1 MSLFFTKFLYILG
14 PQKTNFYRK
23 IIFYSSSSILDLLVL
38 SLLPFLI
45 AIFSGSEVKNYFFF
59 SESFLREYGTIYYV
73 GCLILIITIL
83 KAYINYLSIFKIV
96 SFVSNIQRYNRD
108 KIFSFYKD
116 IFLNDFISSK
126 FEKFLNTTSYI
137 VGVFSEN
144 ILFKLITIISEI
156 IIILIISIYL
166 SFVNFY
172 ALLGLF
178 IFFFT
183 LLFIYFLLIK
193 KFITSAGKLQSDS
206 LEKLTEVINNVFK
219 GLKEIKIFNLSN
231 FFDKKF
237 NKYNNEYTENFIHY
251 QKLVFLPKYLLE
263 SLIIVFIILLFFS
276 LSAFSGNPISTYFEL
291 IGIFIFAG
299 LRITPLAYNIFSS
312 LSQIYSSK
320 YSLDT
325 IYEEFKRIDGYQD
338 KIKNKVDT
346 RKVNRIDKFHKLSLT
361 NICFS
366 YTKKKDDLILNNF
379 NLTINKGECIGIKG
393 DSGSGKTTF
402 VNILLGLIYPDSGG
416 ILVNENIDAFS
427 SNIYDKMSYTPQDS
441 FLINGSILE
450 NIALGKS
457 IENLELEKSKIFN
470 ILKTTR
476 LDVSLNVNKENFMEL
491 LSVRKVDTLSGGQA
505 QRVAIC
511 RNLYFNREIN
521 IFDEFTSSLDI
532 KTEDKIV
539 EFFNSMK
546 RTNTII
552 IISHRINALKY
563 CDRVFEVSNG
573 GLNEIK
579 KIEKLS

>member
-96 SFVSNIQRYNRD
+96 SFVSNIQRYNRE

-546 RTNTII
+546 GTNTII

>member
-1 MSLFFTKFLYILG
+1 MSSFFTKFLYILG
-14 PQKTNFYRK
+14 PQKPNFYRK

-96 SFVSNIQRYNRD
+96 SFVSNIQRYNRE

-156 IIILIISIYL
+156 IIISIICIYL

-178 IFFFT
+178 MFFFT

-276 LSAFSGNPISTYFEL
+276 LSFFSGNPISTYFEL
-291 IGIFIFAG
+291 IGIFLFAG

-325 IYEEFKRIDGYQD
+325 IYEEFKRIDGYKD

-346 RKVNRIDKFHKLSLT
+346 RKINKIDKFHKLSLK

-366 YTKKKDDLILNNF
+366 YSKKKDDLILNNF

-416 ILVNENIDAFS
+416 VLVNENIDAFS

-441 FLINGSILE
+441 FLINGSIIE

-457 IENLELEKSKIFN
+457 IENLELEKSKIYN

-476 LDVSLNVNKENFMEL
+476 LDVSLNVNKENFMKL
-491 LSVRKVDTLSGGQA
+491 LSRRKVDTLSGGQA

-511 RNLYFNREIN
+511 RNLYFDREIN

-532 KTEDKIV
+532 KSEDKIV
-539 EFFNSMK
+539 EFFNTMK
-546 RTNTII
+546 GTNTII

-563 CDRVFEVSNG
+563 CDRVFELSNG

-579 KIEKLS
+579 KLKN

>member
-1 MSLFFTKFLYILG
+1 MNLFINKILYILG
-14 PQKTNFYRK
+14 SQKKNFYRK
-23 IIFYSSSSILDLLVL
+23 IIIYSSSSILDLLIL

-59 SESFLREYGTIYYV
+59 SDSFLKEYGTIYYI

-96 SFVSNIQRYNRD
+96 SFVSNIQKYNRE
-108 KIFSFYKD
+108 KIFSFYKQ

-156 IIILIISIYL
+156 IIILIICIYL
-166 SFVNFY
+166 SFINFY
-172 ALLGLF
+172 ALMGLF
-178 IFFFT
+178 LFFFT

-206 LEKLTEVINNVFK
+206 LEKLTETINNVFK

-237 NKYNNEYTENFIHY
+237 NLYNNKYTENFIHY

-263 SLIIVFIILLFFS
+263 SLIIVFVILLFFS
-276 LSAFSGNPISTYFEL
+276 ISLFSGNSISSYFEI
-291 IGIFIFAG
+291 IGIFLFAG

-320 YSLDT
+320 YSLDV
-325 IYEEFKRIDGYQD
+325 IYEEFKKIDGYQG
-338 KIKNKVDT
+338 KIKNHVNTK
-346 RKVNRIDKFHKLSLT
+346 KVNKIDKFQKFSLK
-361 NICFS
+361 NINFS
-366 YTKKKDDLILNNF
+366 YSKKRNDLVLNNF

-402 VNILLGLIYPDSGG
+402 VNILLGLIYPDTGSV
-416 ILVNENIDAFS
+416 LVNNNVDAFS
-427 SNIYDKMSYTPQDS
+427 SDIYEKMSYTPQDS
-441 FLINGSILE
+441 FLINGSIIE
-450 NIALGKS
+450 NIALGES
-457 IENLELEKSKIFN
+457 IENLELEKDKIFN
-470 ILKTTR
+470 SIKTTR
-476 LDVSLNVNKENFMEL
+476 LDVSLNVNQENFMEV
-491 LSVRKVDTLSGGQA
+491 LSKRKVDTLSGGQA

-511 RNLYFNREIN
+511 RNLYFEREIN

-539 EFFNSMK
+539 EFLNSLK
-546 RTNTII
+546 GINTII

-563 CDRVFEVSNG
+563 CDRVYEVSNG
-573 GLNEIK
+573 ELNEIK
-579 KIEKLS
+579 NNLKN

>member
-1 MSLFFTKFLYILG
+1 MNLFINKILYILG
-14 PQKTNFYRK
+14 SQKKNFYRK
-23 IIFYSSSSILDLLVL
+23 IIIYSSSSILDLLIL

-59 SESFLREYGTIYYV
+59 SESFLKEYGTIYYI

-96 SFVSNIQRYNRD
+96 SFVSNIQKYNRE
-108 KIFSFYKD
+108 KIFSFYKQ

-156 IIILIISIYL
+156 IIILIICIYL
-166 SFVNFY
+166 SFINFY

-178 IFFFT
+178 LFFFT

-206 LEKLTEVINNVFK
+206 LEKLTEIINNVFK

-237 NKYNNEYTENFIHY
+237 NLYNNKYTENFIHY

-263 SLIIVFIILLFFS
+263 SLIIVFVILLFFS
-276 LSAFSGNPISTYFEL
+276 ISFFSGNSISSYFEI
-291 IGIFIFAG
+291 IGIFLFAG

-320 YSLDT
+320 YSLDV
-325 IYEEFKRIDGYQD
+325 IYEEFKKIDGYQG
-338 KIKNKVDT
+338 KIKNHVNTK
-346 RKVNRIDKFHKLSLT
+346 KVNKIDKFEKFSLK
-361 NICFS
+361 NINFS
-366 YTKKKDDLILNNF
+366 YSKKRNDLILNNF

-402 VNILLGLIYPDSGG
+402 VNILLGLIYPDTGSV
-416 ILVNENIDAFS
+416 LVNNNVDAFS
-427 SNIYDKMSYTPQDS
+427 SDIYEKMSYTPQDS
-441 FLINGSILE
+441 FLINGSIIE
-450 NIALGKS
+450 NIALGES
-457 IENLELEKSKIFN
+457 MENLELEKDKIFN
-470 ILKTTR
+470 SIKTTR
-476 LDVSLNVNKENFMEL
+476 LDVSLNVNQENFMEV
-491 LSVRKVDTLSGGQA
+491 LSKRKVDTLSGGQA
-505 QRVAIC
+505 QRIAIC
-511 RNLYFNREIN
+511 RNLYFEREIN

-539 EFFNSMK
+539 EFLNSLK
-546 RTNTII
+546 GINTVI

-563 CDRVFEVSNG
+563 CDRVYEVSNG
-573 GLNEIK
+573 KLNEIK
-579 KIEKLS
+579 NNLKS

>member
-1 MSLFFTKFLYILG
+1 MNLFINKILYILG
-14 PQKTNFYRK
+14 SQKKNFYRK
-23 IIFYSSSSILDLLVL
+23 IIIYSSSSILDLLIL

-59 SESFLREYGTIYYV
+59 SDSFLKEYGTIYYI

-96 SFVSNIQRYNRD
+96 SFVSNIQKYNRE
-108 KIFSFYKD
+108 KIFSFYKQ

-156 IIILIISIYL
+156 IIILIICIYL
-166 SFVNFY
+166 SFINFY
-172 ALLGLF
+172 ALMGLF
-178 IFFFT
+178 LFFFT

-206 LEKLTEVINNVFK
+206 LEKLTETINNVFK

-237 NKYNNEYTENFIHY
+237 NLYNNKYTENFIHY

-263 SLIIVFIILLFFS
+263 SLIIVFVILLFFS
-276 LSAFSGNPISTYFEL
+276 ISLFSGNSISSYFEI
-291 IGIFIFAG
+291 IGIFLFAG

-320 YSLDT
+320 YSLDV
-325 IYEEFKRIDGYQD
+325 IYEEFKKIDGYQG
-338 KIKNKVDT
+338 KIKNHVNTK
-346 RKVNRIDKFHKLSLT
+346 KVNKIDKFQKFSLK
-361 NICFS
+361 NINFS
-366 YTKKKDDLILNNF
+366 YSKKRNDLVLNNF

-402 VNILLGLIYPDSGG
+402 VNILLGLIYPDTGSV
-416 ILVNENIDAFS
+416 LVNNNVDAFS
-427 SNIYDKMSYTPQDS
+427 SNIYEKMSYTPQDS
-441 FLINGSILE
+441 FLINGSIIE
-450 NIALGKS
+450 NIALGES
-457 IENLELEKSKIFN
+457 IENLELEKDKIFN
-470 ILKTTR
+470 SIKTTR
-476 LDVSLNVNKENFMEL
+476 LDVSLNVNQENFMEV
-491 LSVRKVDTLSGGQA
+491 LSKRKVDTLSGGQA

-511 RNLYFNREIN
+511 RNLYFEREIN

-539 EFFNSMK
+539 EFLNSLK
-546 RTNTII
+546 GINTII

-563 CDRVFEVSNG
+563 CDRVYEVSNG
-573 GLNEIK
+573 ELNEIK
-579 KIEKLS
+579 NNLKN

>member
-325 IYEEFKRIDGYQD
+325 IYEEFKRIDGYKD

-346 RKVNRIDKFHKLSLT
+346 RKINKIDKFHKLSLK

-366 YTKKKDDLILNNF
+366 YSKKKDDLILNNF

>member
-1 MSLFFTKFLYILG
+1 MNLFINKILYILG
-14 PQKTNFYRK
+14 SQKKNFYRK
-23 IIFYSSSSILDLLVL
+23 IIIYSSSSILDLLIL

-59 SESFLREYGTIYYV
+59 KDSFLKEYGTIYYI

-96 SFVSNIQRYNRD
+96 SFVSNIQKYNRE
-108 KIFSFYKD
+108 KIFSFYKQ

-156 IIILIISIYL
+156 IIILIICIYL
-166 SFVNFY
+166 SFINFY
-172 ALLGLF
+172 ALMGLF
-178 IFFFT
+178 LFFFT

-206 LEKLTEVINNVFK
+206 LEKLTEIINNVFK

-237 NKYNNEYTENFIHY
+237 NLYNNKYTENFIHY

-263 SLIIVFIILLFFS
+263 SLIIVFVILLFFS
-276 LSAFSGNPISTYFEL
+276 ISLFSGNSISSYFEI
-291 IGIFIFAG
+291 IGIFLFAG

-320 YSLDT
+320 YSLDV
-325 IYEEFKRIDGYQD
+325 IYEEFKKIDGYQG
-338 KIKNKVDT
+338 KIKNHVNTK
-346 RKVNRIDKFHKLSLT
+346 KVNKIDKFQKFSLK
-361 NICFS
+361 NINFS
-366 YTKKKDDLILNNF
+366 YTKKNDLILNNL

-402 VNILLGLIYPDSGG
+402 VNILLGLIYPDSGSV
-416 ILVNENIDAFS
+416 LVNNNVDAFS
-427 SNIYDKMSYTPQDS
+427 SNIYEKMSYTPQDS
-441 FLINGSILE
+441 FLINGSIIE
-450 NIALGKS
+450 NIALGES
-457 IENLELEKSKIFN
+457 IENLELEKDKIFN
-470 ILKTTR
+470 SIKTTR
-476 LDVSLNVNKENFMEL
+476 LDVSLNVNQENFMEV
-491 LSVRKVDTLSGGQA
+491 LSKRKVDTLSGGQA

-511 RNLYFNREIN
+511 RNLYFEREIN

-539 EFFNSMK
+539 EFLNSLK
-546 RTNTII
+546 GINTII

-563 CDRVFEVSNG
+563 CDRVYEVSNG
-573 GLNEIK
+573 ELNEIK
-579 KIEKLS
+579 NNLKN

>member
-1 MSLFFTKFLYILG
+1 MNLFINKILYILG
-14 PQKTNFYRK
+14 SQKKNFYRK
-23 IIFYSSSSILDLLVL
+23 IIIYSSSSILDLLIL

-45 AIFSGSEVKNYFFF
+45 AIFSGSEVKSYFFF
-59 SESFLREYGTIYYV
+59 SDSFLREYGTIYYI

-83 KAYINYLSIFKIV
+83 KAYINYLSIYKIV
-96 SFVSNIQRYNRD
+96 TFVSNIQKYNRE
-108 KIFSFYKD
+108 KIFSFYKQ

-156 IIILIISIYL
+156 IIILIICIYL
-166 SFVNFY
+166 SFINFY

-206 LEKLTEVINNVFK
+206 LEKLTEIINNVFK
-219 GLKEIKIFNLSN
+219 GLKEIKVFNLSN

-237 NKYNNEYTENFIHY
+237 NLYNNRYTENFIHY

-263 SLIIVFIILLFFS
+263 SLIIVFVILLFFS
-276 LSAFSGNPISTYFEL
+276 ISFFSGNSISSYFEL
-291 IGIFIFAG
+291 IGIFLFAG
-299 LRITPLAYNIFSS
+299 LRITPLAYNVFSS

-320 YSLDT
+320 YSLDV
-325 IYEEFKRIDGYQD
+325 IYEEFKKIDDYQG
-338 KIKNKVDT
+338 KIKNHVNTK
-346 RKVNRIDKFHKLSLT
+346 KVNKIDKFQKFSLK
-361 NICFS
+361 NINFS
-366 YTKKKDDLILNNF
+366 YTKKNDLILNNF

-402 VNILLGLIYPDSGG
+402 VNILLGLIYPDSGSV
-416 ILVNENIDAFS
+416 LVNNNVDAFS
-427 SNIYDKMSYTPQDS
+427 SNIYEKMSYTPQDS
-441 FLINGSILE
+441 FLINGSIIE
-450 NIALGKS
+450 NIALGES
-457 IENLELEKSKIFN
+457 IENLDLKKDKIFN
-470 ILKTTR
+470 SIKTTR
-476 LDVSLNVNKENFMEL
+476 LDVSLNVNKENFMEV
-491 LSVRKVDTLSGGQA
+491 LSKRKVDTLSGGQA

-511 RNLYFNREIN
+511 RNLYFEREIN

-539 EFFNSMK
+539 EFLNSLK
-546 RTNTII
+546 GKNTII

-563 CDRVFEVSNG
+563 CDRVYEVSNG
-573 GLNEIK
+573 ELNEIK
-579 KIEKLS
+579 NNLKN

>member
-1 MSLFFTKFLYILG
+1 M
-14 PQKTNFYRK
+14 
-23 IIFYSSSSILDLLVL
+23 
-38 SLLPFLI
+38 
-45 AIFSGSEVKNYFFF
+45 
-59 SESFLREYGTIYYV
+59 
-73 GCLILIITIL
+73 
-83 KAYINYLSIFKIV
+83 
-96 SFVSNIQRYNRD
+96 
-108 KIFSFYKD
+108 
-116 IFLNDFISSK
+116 
-126 FEKFLNTTSYI
+126 
-137 VGVFSEN
+137 
-144 ILFKLITIISEI
+144 
-156 IIILIISIYL
+156 
-166 SFVNFY
+166 
-172 ALLGLF
+172 
-178 IFFFT
+178 
-183 LLFIYFLLIK
+183 
-193 KFITSAGKLQSDS
+193 
-206 LEKLTEVINNVFK
+206 
-219 GLKEIKIFNLSN
+219 
-231 FFDKKF
+231 
-237 NKYNNEYTENFIHY
+237 
-251 QKLVFLPKYLLE
+251 LE

-546 RTNTII
+546 GTNTII

-579 KIEKLS
+579 KIEELS

>member
-1 MSLFFTKFLYILG
+1 MNLFINKILYILG
-14 PQKTNFYRK
+14 SQKKNFYRK
-23 IIFYSSSSILDLLVL
+23 IIIYSSSSILDLLLL

-59 SESFLREYGTIYYV
+59 SDSFLKEYGTIYYI

-96 SFVSNIQRYNRD
+96 SFVSNIQKYNRE
-108 KIFSFYKD
+108 KIFSFYKQ

-156 IIILIISIYL
+156 IIILIICIYL
-166 SFVNFY
+166 SFINFY
-172 ALLGLF
+172 ALMGLF
-178 IFFFT
+178 LFFFT

-206 LEKLTEVINNVFK
+206 LEKLTEIINNVFK

-237 NKYNNEYTENFIHY
+237 NLYNNKYTENFIHY

-263 SLIIVFIILLFFS
+263 SLIIVFVILLFFS
-276 LSAFSGNPISTYFEL
+276 ISLFSGNSISSYFEI
-291 IGIFIFAG
+291 IGIFLFAG

-320 YSLDT
+320 YSLDV
-325 IYEEFKRIDGYQD
+325 IYEEFKKIDGYQG
-338 KIKNKVDT
+338 KIKNHVNTK
-346 RKVNRIDKFHKLSLT
+346 KVNKIDKFQKFSLK
-361 NICFS
+361 NINFS
-366 YTKKKDDLILNNF
+366 YTKKNDLILNNL

-402 VNILLGLIYPDSGG
+402 VNILLGLIYPDSGSV
-416 ILVNENIDAFS
+416 LVNNNVDAFS
-427 SNIYDKMSYTPQDS
+427 SNIYEKMSYTPQDS
-441 FLINGSILE
+441 FLINGSIIE
-450 NIALGKS
+450 NIALGES
-457 IENLELEKSKIFN
+457 IENLELEKDKIFN
-470 ILKTTR
+470 SIKTTR
-476 LDVSLNVNKENFMEL
+476 LDVSLNVNQENFMEV
-491 LSVRKVDTLSGGQA
+491 LSKRKVDTLSGGQA

-511 RNLYFNREIN
+511 RNLYFEREIN

-539 EFFNSMK
+539 EFLNSLK
-546 RTNTII
+546 GINTII

-563 CDRVFEVSNG
+563 CDRVYEVSNG
-573 GLNEIK
+573 ELNEIK
-579 KIEKLS
+579 NNLKN